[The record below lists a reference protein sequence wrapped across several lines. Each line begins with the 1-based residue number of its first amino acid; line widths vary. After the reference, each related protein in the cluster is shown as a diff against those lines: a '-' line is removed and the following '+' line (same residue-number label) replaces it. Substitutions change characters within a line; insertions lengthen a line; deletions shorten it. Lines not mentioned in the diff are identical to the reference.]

1 MTDPITHILARAVH
15 ECPREMAGAE
25 LVGVR
30 QDRGREIV
38 VIRGSPTAAARLA
51 RFLRPLRAVSAVERL
66 AVVAVLALGIGTAS
80 AGPLQRLDGLAQ
92 VVDGDTLRVAGVLV
106 RLHGIDAPERGQ
118 PWGDESAREL
128 RSMAEDRRVACE
140 WREIDRYGRRLAK
153 CWVDGVSLNA
163 EMAER
168 GQAHAFARYSR
179 DYLPHERRAR
189 AERRG
194 LWQDGLENDPP
205 WCWRARDRGD
215 RAMPRGCR

>member
-1 MTDPITHILARAVH
+1 MTDPVSHLFARAAH
-15 ECPREMAGAE
+15 ECPREFSGAE

-30 QDRGREIV
+30 QERGREIV
-38 VIRGSPTAAARLA
+38 VIRGTSTAAKRLA
-51 RFLRPLRAVSAVERL
+51 RFLRPLRAVAAVELL
-66 AVVAVLALGIGTAS
+66 AAAVLALGLGTAS
-80 AGPLQRLDGLAQ
+80 AGPLQRFEGLAQ

-118 PWGDESAREL
+118 PWGNESAREL

-140 WREIDRYGRRLAK
+140 WREIDRYGRRIAK

-189 AERRG
+189 EDRRG
-194 LWQDGLENDPP
+194 LWGGGPESEPP